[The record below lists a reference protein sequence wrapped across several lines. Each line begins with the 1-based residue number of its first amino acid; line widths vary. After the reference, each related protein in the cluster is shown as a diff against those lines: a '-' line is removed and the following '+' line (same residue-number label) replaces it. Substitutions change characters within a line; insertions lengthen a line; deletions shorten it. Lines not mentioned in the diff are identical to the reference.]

1 MIRNAERIVRVS
13 TIITLAFMV
22 CWGLV
27 LVVAQIRPFWVDEW
41 RVIYNLKFKDAAT
54 LWGPLDF
61 MQQFPRVYLEIIKA
75 FTSLF
80 DYSYL
85 TLRLPSYLVGAF
97 TIVFSYRLMNG
108 IYPKGHFNRFLFV
121 MILISCSTFTEY
133 FVQIKQ
139 YTMDMLL
146 SLVALWQLTGLI
158 RLGNGQ
164 AFKKSRYIGLCASFL
179 VLPFFSYTYPVA
191 VAPVFAI
198 VFVQGIHLKKIL
210 WQQWFPLLLSAIAI
224 VVFYVVDVRQLM
236 ADKGMHQY
244 WGHLMMD
251 GGFSWRSFFI
261 NFYNLFAE
269 IGSGLVFW
277 FIFGTLGTIVF
288 FYGLYASAGDIYKKK
303 LGDNELIRLYSVI
316 LVSLVVVLFITGK
329 FPVGEPRL
337 NAFTIPAI
345 SILLIYFLDV
355 CAQYPRAAKFARV
368 TAALLY
374 ISVIGNIY
382 TTFIASVTG
391 PVYAKKMDIY
401 KSTEDAIVLAQAKK
415 IPILITPEVAYP
427 YDKTWN
433 LPFQGTVPGDWV
445 LKTFPAYKVAEN
457 IPVYAISDLAGLQK
471 YMKQLPP
478 YITSVMAGD
487 GRSFRIIRR

>member
-1 MIRNAERIVRVS
+1 
-13 TIITLAFMV
+13 
-22 CWGLV
+22 
-27 LVVAQIRPFWVDEW
+27 
-41 RVIYNLKFKDAAT
+41 
-54 LWGPLDF
+54 
-61 MQQFPRVYLEIIKA
+61 
-75 FTSLF
+75 
-80 DYSYL
+80 
-85 TLRLPSYLVGAF
+85 
-97 TIVFSYRLMNG
+97 
-108 IYPKGHFNRFLFV
+108 
-121 MILISCSTFTEY
+121 
-133 FVQIKQ
+133 
-139 YTMDMLL
+139 
-146 SLVALWQLTGLI
+146 
-158 RLGNGQ
+158 
-164 AFKKSRYIGLCASFL
+164 
-179 VLPFFSYTYPVA
+179 
-191 VAPVFAI
+191 
-198 VFVQGIHLKKIL
+198 
-210 WQQWFPLLLSAIAI
+210 
-224 VVFYVVDVRQLM
+224 
-236 ADKGMHQY
+236 
-244 WGHLMMD
+244 
-251 GGFSWRSFFI
+251 
-261 NFYNLFAE
+261 
-269 IGSGLVFW
+269 
-277 FIFGTLGTIVF
+277 
-288 FYGLYASAGDIYKKK
+288 
-303 LGDNELIRLYSVI
+303 
-316 LVSLVVVLFITGK
+316 VVLFITGK